1 MKHIKLLKVPADT
14 IVHEMLD
21 REPHYVSVDGVCLNL
36 NELAVSLINSLSAKV
51 DELKNVNEEAVK
63 AMETIAPDV
72 YKLVDLYD
80 GTALVQAEDYAEIEE
95 EFCEE
100 PEAKIIAT
108 FLTVQESK

>member
-14 IVHEMLD
+14 IVHEMLH

>member
-14 IVHEMLD
+14 IVHEMLH
-21 REPHYVSVDGVCLNL
+21 REPHYVNVDGVCLNL

-51 DELKNVNEEAVK
+51 DELKSANEEAAK
-63 AMETIAPDV
+63 AMETIAPDI

-80 GTALVQAEDYAEIEE
+80 GTALIQEDYAEIEE
-95 EFCEE
+95 ESGEE
-100 PEAKIIAT
+100 PDAKIIAT